1 MLALG
6 LIETYGLVGA
16 IEAADAMLK
25 TADVYLLERNSADAG
40 LITITVAGE
49 VSAVQAAVQAGR
61 ERVQQV
67 EGNGRLVSAH
77 VIPRPDLELASVLK
91 LGTEDGGPNAPAPAP
106 APAPKAPAAPAA
118 PAAAA
123 EKAPAAQAPA
133 PSQKESPAATE
144 GDKAAPVSA
153 RLNTMS
159 LARLRQ
165 LARTVEGIGLD
176 EKAIAAADRKT
187 LIAAIEGAVR

>member
-25 TADVYLLERNSADAG
+25 TADVYLLEKNYADAG
-40 LITITVAGE
+40 LVTITVAGE
-49 VSAVQAAVQAGR
+49 VSAVQASVQAGR
-61 ERVQQV
+61 ERVLQV
-67 EGNGRLVSAH
+67 EGNGKLVSAH
-77 VIPRPDLELASVLK
+77 VIPRPDLELEAILK
-91 LGTEDGGPNAPAPAP
+91 LGTDNNGPIAPAPAP
-106 APAPKAPAAPAA
+106 TPAPKAPQAPAA
-118 PAAAA
+118 TPAAATEAPKA
-123 EKAPAAQAPA
+123 EAPVAA
-133 PSQKESPAATE
+133 PSKEAME

-176 EKAIAAADRKT
+176 DKAIAAADRKT